1 MPARPVAPA
10 TTSERPFLLATRR
23 GKQFNSMI
31 QDDHDSLTGADRD
44 HLFMAR
50 VDAERLG
57 LEANT
62 PVVVESDQ
70 GELHCRIFI
79 DEVAPGTVQTHWPE
93 ANVLIARGPRDA
105 DGGVPDY
112 NACVSIRAR

>member
-1 MPARPVAPA
+1 
-10 TTSERPFLLATRR
+10 
-23 GKQFNSMI
+23 MI
-31 QDDHDSLTGADRD
+31 QDGHDALTGADRD
-44 HLFMAR
+44 HLFMAG

-62 PVVVESDQ
+62 AVVVESDH

-93 ANVLIARGPRDA
+93 ANVLIALGPRDA

-112 NACVSIRAR
+112 NAGVSVRRAD